1 MTLLRLTNKPDQRK
15 PQFPDA
21 VAPLTFA
28 DIPALRL
35 SNRSLVRDDEVVASL
50 RTMPGLSQWHAASG
64 EFVLVAPWR
73 HRSDIPT
80 FRLISAFGN
89 EPELVEAALDA
100 ADASGKA
107 AFITTETYERRKPEF
122 YAKHGL
128 DRLET
133 IIGYQHDRVED
144 FLDIAIEPVQ
154 EFRPVQFGDDDL
166 IEGMIALDHAAFPWL
181 WRNSREEFVWWM
193 QQQFVEVTVGLIDG
207 VVTSYYGVTYFSN
220 MGHLDRIAIHPDY
233 QGRALGRETLT
244 VALQRMARL
253 GQKRAAL
260 CTQATNAVS
269 QRLYERAG
277 FHRVPGNDYHMYGG
291 LLSAAPKEA
300 DGE

>member
-1 MTLLRLTNKPDQRK
+1 MTLLRLTNRHDPHK
-15 PQFPDA
+15 PQYLDA
-21 VAPLTFA
+21 VLPLTFA

-50 RTMPGLSQWHAASG
+50 RTMPGLSQWHPPSG

-73 HRSDIPT
+73 HRGDIAT
-80 FRLISAFGN
+80 FRLINAFGN

-100 ADASGKA
+100 ADATGKA

-122 YAKHGL
+122 YASHHL

-133 IIGYQHDRVED
+133 VISYQHERIND
-144 FLDIAIEPVQ
+144 FLDVVINPAQ

-166 IEGMIALDHAAFPWL
+166 IRGMVALDHAAFPWL
-181 WRNSREEFVWWM
+181 WRNSREEFAWWM
-193 QQQFVEVTVGLIDG
+193 QQQYVEVTVGLIDG
-207 VVTSYYGVTYFSN
+207 VVTSYYGTTHFRT

-233 QGRALGRETLT
+233 QGQGLGKETLT
-244 VALQRMARL
+244 IALQRMARL

-260 CTQATNAVS
+260 CTQATNKVS
-269 QRLYERAG
+269 QQLYERAG
-277 FHRVPGNDYHMYGG
+277 FRRVPNDDYHMYGR
-291 LLSAAPKEA
+291 LLSAAPEEA
-300 DGE
+300 RTA